1 MSHGK
6 GVATV
11 VSNKTDMGEKWGEE
25 VAKRGFA
32 QSPNYL
38 LFINQFLDEDNRLSP
53 LELLLLIQISAA
65 WWRKTEMPFPSVRT
79 LASRCGASERQVLR
93 ALAALEGAGFVKR
106 VKRREKGLI
115 AANAYDLSPLVEK
128 LESVAEVFPNA
139 FPRNIR

>member
-1 MSHGK
+1 MSD
-6 GVATV
+6 
-11 VSNKTDMGEKWGEE
+11 KTDLGEKWGEK
-25 VAKRGFA
+25 VAIRGCA

-38 LFINQFLDEDNRLSP
+38 LLINQFLDEDNRLSP

>member
-1 MSHGK
+1 
-6 GVATV
+6 
-11 VSNKTDMGEKWGEE
+11 
-25 VAKRGFA
+25 
-32 QSPNYL
+32 
-38 LFINQFLDEDNRLSP
+38 
-53 LELLLLIQISAA
+53 
-65 WWRKTEMPFPSVRT
+65 MPFPSVRT

>member
-1 MSHGK
+1 M
-6 GVATV
+6 
-11 VSNKTDMGEKWGEE
+11 SNKTDMGEKWGEE

-115 AANAYDLSPLVEK
+115 AANAYDLRPLVEK

>member
-1 MSHGK
+1 MSD
-6 GVATV
+6 
-11 VSNKTDMGEKWGEE
+11 KTDMGEKWGEK

-93 ALAALEGAGFVKR
+93 ALAALEGAGFVKW